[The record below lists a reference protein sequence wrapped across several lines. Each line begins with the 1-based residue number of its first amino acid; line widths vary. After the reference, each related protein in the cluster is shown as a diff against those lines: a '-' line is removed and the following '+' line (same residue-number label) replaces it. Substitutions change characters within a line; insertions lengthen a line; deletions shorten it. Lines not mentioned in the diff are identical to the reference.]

1 MANEAPTLGF
11 CFHLNYIRM
20 DNTNE
25 MLSEHFSLEEM
36 TRSGEALRRKIG
48 NEPAAGQVENLRQL
62 CLNVLEPVRRRFG
75 ATRITSGYRC
85 PELNEAVGG
94 VADSQHIRGEAAD
107 IHISDMEVGRKMFDF
122 IRRHTDFDQLL
133 FERRVKGGCRWL
145 HVSYTT
151 RRPNRH
157 EARELEVNN

>member
-1 MANEAPTLGF
+1 
-11 CFHLNYIRM
+11 M
-20 DNTNE
+20 DE

-36 TRSGEALRRKIG
+36 TRSGEALRRKIS
-48 NEPAAGQVENLRQL
+48 NVPTAEQTESLRQL

-85 PELNEAVGG
+85 PELNRAVGG
-94 VADSQHIRGEAAD
+94 APASQHTRGEAAD
-107 IHISDMEVGRKMFDF
+107 IHLSNMEVGRKMFDF
-122 IRRHTDFDQLL
+122 IRLNTDFDQLL

-151 RRPNRH
+151 RRKNRR
-157 EARELEVNN
+157 EAGELEV

>member
-1 MANEAPTLGF
+1 
-11 CFHLNYIRM
+11 M
-20 DNTNE
+20 DE

-36 TRSGEALRRKIG
+36 TRSGEALRRKIS
-48 NEPAAGQVENLRQL
+48 NVPTAEQTENLRQL

-85 PELNEAVGG
+85 PELNRAVGG
-94 VADSQHIRGEAAD
+94 APASQHTRGEAAD
-107 IHISDMEVGRKMFDF
+107 IHLSNMEVGRKMFDF

-151 RRPNRH
+151 RRKNRR
-157 EARELEVNN
+157 EAGELEV

>member
-1 MANEAPTLGF
+1 MIVEKAME
-11 CFHLNYIRM
+11 
-20 DNTNE
+20 DNK

-94 VADSQHIRGEAAD
+94 VADSQHTRGEAAD

>member
-1 MANEAPTLGF
+1 
-11 CFHLNYIRM
+11 
-20 DNTNE
+20 

-36 TRSGEALRRKIG
+36 TRSGEALRRKID

-94 VADSQHIRGEAAD
+94 VADSQHTRAKPPTYIYLTWRWAARC
-107 IHISDMEVGRKMFDF
+107 S
-122 IRRHTDFDQLL
+122 T
-133 FERRVKGGCRWL
+133 
-145 HVSYTT
+145 SYAGTPT
-151 RRPNRH
+151 STSCSSSG
-157 EARELEVNN
+157 V